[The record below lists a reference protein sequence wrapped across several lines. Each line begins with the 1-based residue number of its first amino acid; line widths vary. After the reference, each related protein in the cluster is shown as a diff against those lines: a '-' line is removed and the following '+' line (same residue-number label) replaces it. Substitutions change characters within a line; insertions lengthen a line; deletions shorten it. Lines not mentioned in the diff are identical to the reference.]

1 MNLLQQFKEHISKR
15 QLFTEAGPLL
25 LAVSGG
31 LDSVV
36 LCELCY
42 QAGFRFS
49 MAHCNFQLRGAESD
63 RDENFVRQLALK
75 YNAPIFVS
83 KFDTEKYAATHK
95 LSTQEAARVLRY
107 EWFAD
112 LLETKAVKEDT
123 SAGFLLTAHHA
134 DDDME
139 TLLMHFFRG
148 TGLHGLSGIPEMNG
162 SIRRPLLPFSREAL
176 QVFANEQGLE
186 WVEDSSNAS
195 SAYTRNYFR
204 NELIPA
210 LEKVFP
216 QVKNNL
222 RDNLVRFKETEQL
235 YQLAVA
241 QIKKKLIRQK
251 GVEQHIPVKQ
261 LLGYKSRALIFEII
275 RVFGFTEKQIDEVI
289 KLGKSDS
296 GRYID
301 APTGQYRLI
310 RHRHWFIM
318 SPVQAEESLNIMIE
332 KENPE
337 IRFALGVLHLKS
349 KMNKSD
355 AATTTTDTQQV
366 LLDAKDI
373 QYPLLLRKWK
383 TGDYFYPLG
392 MKKKKKIARF
402 LIDAKLSKSAKEQ
415 VWVLE
420 SNQRIIWLVGH
431 RIDERF
437 KITSRTKELLS
448 LQLES

>member
-15 QLFTEAGPLL
+15 QLFTEASPLL

-36 LCELCY
+36 LCELCH

-49 MAHCNFQLRGAESD
+49 IAHCNFQLRGVESD

-75 YNAPIFVS
+75 YNVPIFVRI
-83 KFDTEKYAATHK
+83 DTEKYAATHK

-222 RDNLVRFKETEQL
+222 RDNLVRFKKRNSCTSWLLPRLKEAHPAERSGAAYPRQTITRNK
-235 YQLAVA
+235 VA
-241 QIKKKLIRQK
+241 HSSSKSS
-251 GVEQHIPVKQ
+251 
-261 LLGYKSRALIFEII
+261 GYL
-275 RVFGFTEKQIDEVI
+275 
-289 KLGKSDS
+289 DS
-296 GRYID
+296 
-301 APTGQYRLI
+301 Q
-310 RHRHWFIM
+310 
-318 SPVQAEESLNIMIE
+318 
-332 KENPE
+332 
-337 IRFALGVLHLKS
+337 KS
-349 KMNKSD
+349 K
-355 AATTTTDTQQV
+355 
-366 LLDAKDI
+366 L
-373 QYPLLLRKWK
+373 
-383 TGDYFYPLG
+383 
-392 MKKKKKIARF
+392 MK
-402 LIDAKLSKSAKEQ
+402 
-415 VWVLE
+415 
-420 SNQRIIWLVGH
+420 
-431 RIDERF
+431 
-437 KITSRTKELLS
+437 
-448 LQLES
+448 